1 MQWTA
6 GAAYFT
12 PEDPWRRRIKRHLWV
27 VISDPII
34 DDTQVLSVNF
44 TSSLTSD
51 PACIVE
57 PEEYVKLDRRSY
69 VAYSHAR
76 VATAQQLTE
85 LVNLG
90 QLEITHSVSAELL
103 GRMRRGAVESDFL
116 EPRYLKILQDQG
128 LV

>member
-12 PEDPWRRRIKRHLWV
+12 PEDPWRLRIKRHLWV
-27 VISDPII
+27 VISDPLI

-44 TSSLTSD
+44 STSLTSD

-57 PEEYVKLDRRSY
+57 PNEYDKLDRRSY

-76 VATAQQLTE
+76 VAAAHELTT

-90 QLEITHSVSAELL
+90 QLEITRPVPSELL
-103 GRMRRGAVESDFL
+103 DRIRQGAAQSDFL
-116 EPRYLKILQDQG
+116 EPRFLNILQDQS
-128 LV
+128 LI